1 MPNRSQKINDYTET
15 STSSPKRT
23 RPTDRQMG
31 LGSRDILTDKAE
43 EKKNKAPNT

>member
-1 MPNRSQKINDYTET
+1 MADRSQLINDYTET

-31 LGSRDILTDKAE
+31 LGTHNLFENKSK
-43 EKKNKAPNT
+43 EKKDEKPNT